1 MEAGGTSVERRTSE
15 HGLGVV
21 LAAGHRAGMAAVPEE
36 EIA

>member
-1 MEAGGTSVERRTSE
+1 VEACGTSVERRTSV

-21 LAAGHRAGMAAVPEE
+21 LAAGHSAGMAAVPEE